1 MKPTAFEYHLAAS
14 AEEAVDLLAE
24 HEGDAKVLAGGQSLV
39 PLLALRL
46 ARVDHLVD
54 INGLTELGEISA
66 NGGLHLG
73 ALTRH
78 RAAERSPLVRRHAPL
93 LADALTYIGHT
104 AIRNRGTLGG
114 SLAHADP
121 AAELPATL
129 LALDG
134 KVEVRSSRG
143 TRTVA
148 AADLFTG
155 FLTTSLEADELLTAI
170 SLPAWKPGSGWSVQE
185 FARRSGDFAV
195 SGALT
200 VLSVAADGRID
211 DARIAL
217 IGVAPTAVRATP
229 AERALVGQRPSE
241 DLWAAAADAAIA
253 GIEPPS
259 DLHGSSAYRKKLT
272 STLVRRSLV
281 EAASRIGAGA

>member
-1 MKPTAFEYHLAAS
+1 MKPSSFEYHLVS
-14 AEEAVDLLAE
+14 STEEAVSLLGQN
-24 HEGDAKVLAGGQSLV
+24 EGDAKVIAGGQSLV

-54 INGLTELGEISA
+54 INGLTALGGITA
-66 NGGLHLG
+66 NGGLHIG

-78 RAAERSPLVRRHAPL
+78 RAAERSPLVRRHSPL
-93 LADALTYIGHT
+93 LADALGYIGHT
-104 AIRNRGTLGG
+104 AIRNRGTIGG

-134 KVEVRSSRG
+134 TVQVESSRG

-155 FLTTSLEADELLTAI
+155 FLSTSLEADELLTAVSI
-170 SLPAWKPGSGWSVQE
+170 PAWKDGSGWSVQE
-185 FARRSGDFAV
+185 FARRSGDFAI
-195 SGALT
+195 SGALS
-200 VLSVAADGRID
+200 VLSLDSGGKVA

-217 IGVAPTAVRATP
+217 IGVAPTAIRAEA
-229 AERALVGQRPSE
+229 AEAALRGQSPSS
-241 DLWAAAADAAIA
+241 DLWAAAADAAVA
-253 GIEPPS
+253 GLEPPS
-259 DLHGSSAYRKKLT
+259 DLHGSSSYRVQLT
-272 STLVRRSLV
+272 RTLVRRSLE
-281 EAASRIGAGA
+281 EAAARTGAAA

>member
-1 MKPTAFEYHLAAS
+1 MKPSAFEYHLAVS
-14 AEEAVDLLAE
+14 TDEAVGLLAE
-24 HEGDAKVLAGGQSLV
+24 HDGDAKVIAGGQSLV

-54 INGLTELGEISA
+54 INKVPDLQGITA
-66 NGGLHLG
+66 NGGLRIG
-73 ALTRH
+73 AMTRH
-78 RAAERSPLVRRHAPL
+78 REAERSALVRRHAPL
-93 LADALTYIGHT
+93 LADALTYIGHA

-134 KVEVRSSRG
+134 QVEVRNSRG

-155 FLTTSLEADELLTAI
+155 FLTTSLEPDELLTAI
-170 SLPAWKPGSGWSVQE
+170 SLPAWRAGSGWSVQE
-185 FARRSGDFAV
+185 FARRSGDFAI
-195 SGALT
+195 SGAMT
-200 VLSVAADGRID
+200 VLSTGADGRID

-217 IGVAPTAVRATP
+217 IGVAPTAVRASA
-229 AERALVGQRPSE
+229 AEQALIGGAPSE
-241 DLWAAAADAAIA
+241 ELWASVAEAAVAD
-253 GIEPPS
+253 IEPPS

-272 STLVRRSLV
+272 STLVRRSLA
-281 EAASRIGAGA
+281 ESASRIGAAA